1 MVNRKRKATTTTID
15 TNVSTIVDN
24 NDNSEAIN
32 NESIGRIKSKN
43 SKSKSSTT
51 TIVDNG
57 DDHDDHHQ
65 PSKSKSS
72 KRSTRRTTPASNQS
86 TSNNSNNNVDDD
98 HDHDQ
103 IESQVDKS
111 KTKRTRGNR
120 KQIESTIASNSD
132 DIASTSTNL
141 VDNVKTTKKSA
152 KPTKNVTFDID
163 TVNIEEDKTKQ
174 TLRRSS
180 RTTTRAS
187 TAASS
192 AVAKISTSSSSS
204 SSSTTASRKKTT
216 ATKSDTPIKQSTPSS
231 SRSRAKKQDKTESI
245 ESIENSHEDQHVE
258 KESMV
263 KSKRSSKSSKQS
275 ETKLKKTTTTTQ
287 NEQHEE
293 TKNEPEPTVISKKR
307 STRGVKSK
315 PEVVENVVDNELKE
329 VKERPRST
337 RKTAAA
343 TSVTESSSKST
354 NKRSKQKQSN
364 KTELVDE
371 IQTTELENVE
381 EETKTESSKRKSAR
395 NLTKSMNQAAVE
407 TEPEQTTSE
416 PKKSVAATTKS
427 KRPRRGAASTVVE
440 EVLKESEPEIPSV
453 VQDEPDFIQQI
464 PVTKPE
470 TENEKNIPN
479 QSESEGQ
486 ISANNNV
493 EEKKIAE
500 VVDKVNEIVDV
511 IESETNISQSLSSL
525 TAAATTVAKED
536 TEKTDEKV
544 NSETCS
550 KESKMPKEQVSF
562 EIVDMDDS
570 EEIEPDTH
578 VIAIDHEQMI
588 IDDGSRSSVESK
600 DKQSDLDLDSTII
613 VIEDSQSSDGSLLQ
627 PSIVSKSIVKQE
639 TNAQSPIENEPKTDM
654 KEFQPITV
662 SNDQTKIEV
671 DIKQSI
677 SVVNEAESLA
687 TNSNGQSMVIED
699 DNDERGSKRKV
710 PDSFTISSEDTMQS
724 PVAKKARFELPDHGD
739 LFTMGDQISKE
750 LGPREIY
757 FHGRKTLRSQ
767 PAKVRIGSYKIKQV
781 AMGALHTLA
790 LTVNGQILSFGC
802 NDDYVLG
809 RFITREEYTNNL
821 ITNGGDD
828 DLDELDVDDDEF
840 EEKLSGRPLPVKEL
854 RSKTVVKVSAGDMH
868 SAALCDDGKVYV
880 WGNFK
885 DDSDKVGLF
894 VDCEKSPNCSD
905 YLPVILPKQVEID
918 MKIID
923 IASGSHHILMLTE
936 EGNVFTFG
944 DGSKGQLGRI
954 VSTELNSIKTNR
966 DLFLRPQMVSIPEQA
981 KIEHV
986 FASQWNSFALSTD
999 GNLYGW
1005 GLNNYFQL
1013 GLKNDFIS
1021 QANSLNSDSLFTL
1034 IPTRIPLSFK
1044 CKQVSNGQQHSLA
1057 LDNDGNVYAC
1067 GSALYGKLGLGEDFI
1082 RQCNNDKSISDFKQ
1096 IPSTIFNKERVI
1108 KVDCGDFCSMAITET
1123 GKLYCW
1129 GQGGLQI
1136 GTSADEDLFEPRQ
1149 IKNGPYDECTRFIS
1163 ISTGAQMAA
1172 MIGTI
1177 INDDDNDNDSQMD

>member
-1 MVNRKRKATTTTID
+1 MVNRKRKATTTID

-98 HDHDQ
+98 HDQ

-111 KTKRTRGNR
+111 KIKRTRGNR
-120 KQIESTIASNSD
+120 KQVESTIASNSD

-204 SSSTTASRKKTT
+204 SSSSTTASRKKTT
-216 ATKSDTPIKQSTPSS
+216 ATKSDTPIKQSAPSS
-231 SRSRAKKQDKTESI
+231 SRSRAKKQDKPESI
-245 ESIENSHEDQHVE
+245 EPIENSQEDQHVE

-275 ETKLKKTTTTTQ
+275 ETKFKKTTTTTQ

-315 PEVVENVVDNELKE
+315 PEVVENVVDNEPKE

-354 NKRSKQKQSN
+354 NKRSTQKQRN

-416 PKKSVAATTKS
+416 PKKSVAATAKS

-440 EVLKESEPEIPSV
+440 EVIKESEPEIPSL

-479 QSESEGQ
+479 HSESEEQ

-536 TEKTDEKV
+536 TEKIDEKV
-544 NSETCS
+544 NNETCS
-550 KESKMPKEQVSF
+550 KESKMPKNQVSF
-562 EIVDMDDS
+562 EIVDMDDN

-588 IDDGSRSSVESK
+588 IDDGSRSSMPSSIESK

-627 PSIVSKSIVKQE
+627 PSI
-639 TNAQSPIENEPKTDM
+639 
-654 KEFQPITV
+654 
-662 SNDQTKIEV
+662 
-671 DIKQSI
+671 QSI

-1177 INDDDNDNDSQMD
+1177 INDDDNDNDLQMD